1 MDQILSNCLQFDRF
15 TLDLARGTLRV
26 GGEEIALRPKAFE
39 VLRHLAENAG
49 RLVLKQELHEAV
61 WPCVTVTDDSLVQ
74 CIRELRQMLGDE
86 ERSLIKTVS
95 RRGYL
100 LNAEPR
106 VLTAQPVSG
115 GLAARSTE
123 PPSED
128 APRPDTRQQ
137 VQHTMG
143 GRKRNTMVVLALLCI
158 TLGAAFLLA
167 LNAPPTGSLALKP
180 ARVPAVAL
188 NNLFSNAD
196 YSRIAE
202 IAQSKQLPIPVI
214 EFDRPDDDVPLA
226 IRRFI
231 GIWVSNK
238 GFVNSNRQFMFIVN
252 HVEKEGLAGG
262 WTVRGPPAPSSLVQ
276 NPAAAVPVIA
286 LISDNALTY
295 RNPRGDYKVW
305 FAEQGGLVFKETFVT
320 GVMTMVALDPIWTL
334 VEAERAVAS
343 KSVAP

>member
-1 MDQILSNCLQFDRF
+1 MDQILSNWLQFDRF
-15 TLDLARGTLRV
+15 TLDLTRRMLRV
-26 GGEEIALRPKAFE
+26 RGEEIALRPKAFG

-49 RLVLKQELHEAV
+49 RLVLKQELHEAA
-61 WPCVTVTDDSLVQ
+61 WPSVTVTDDSLVQ
-74 CIRELRQMLGDE
+74 CIRELRQMLSDE
-86 ERSLIKTVS
+86 EHSLIKTVS

-106 VLTAQPVSG
+106 VLAPQPVSG
-115 GLAARSTE
+115 GLAARIAE
-123 PPSED
+123 PPSGE

-137 VQHTMG
+137 IQHMG

-158 TLGAAFLLA
+158 AMGAVFLLA
-167 LNAPPTGSLALKP
+167 LNAPPTVSLAFKP
-180 ARVPAVAL
+180 ARVPAAAL
-188 NNLFSNAD
+188 NSLFSNAD

-202 IAQSKQLPIPVI
+202 IAQGKQLPLPVI

-238 GFVNSNRQFMFIVN
+238 GFVNTNRQFMFIVS

-262 WTVRGPPAPSSLVQ
+262 WTVRGPPAPNSRVQ
-276 NPAAAVPVIA
+276 SPAEAVPFTA

-295 RNPRGDYKVW
+295 RNRRGDYKVW
-305 FAEQGGLVFKETFVT
+305 FAEQGGLVFKQTYVT
-320 GVMTMVALDPIWTL
+320 GDMTMVALDPIWTL

>member
-1 MDQILSNCLQFDRF
+1 MDQIVPRILRFDRF
-15 TLDLARGTLRV
+15 ALDLTRGCVRI
-26 GGEEIALRPKAFE
+26 GGEDIDLRPKPFE
-39 VLRHLAENAG
+39 VLRYLAENAG
-49 RLVLKQELHEAV
+49 RLVSKQELFEAV

-86 ERSLIKTVS
+86 EHSLIKTVS

-106 VLTAQPVSG
+106 VLAAQPVSG
-115 GLAARSTE
+115 GLGARSAE

-137 VQHTMG
+137 IRHTMG
-143 GRKRNTMVVLALLCI
+143 GRKRNTMVVLALLFI
-158 TLGAAFLLA
+158 TLGAAFMLA
-167 LNAPPTGSLALKP
+167 LNASPTVSLAP

-196 YSRIAE
+196 YIRIAE

-252 HVEKEGLAGG
+252 HVEKEGLVGG
-262 WTVRGPPAPSSLVQ
+262 WTVRGPPTPNSRVQ
-276 NPAAAVPVIA
+276 NPAEAVPFA
-286 LISDNALTY
+286 AHISDNALTY

-305 FAEQGGLVFKETFVT
+305 FAEQGGLVFKQTYVT
-320 GVMTMVALDPIWTL
+320 GGMTIVALDPIWTL
-334 VEAERAVAS
+334 VEAERAGAS